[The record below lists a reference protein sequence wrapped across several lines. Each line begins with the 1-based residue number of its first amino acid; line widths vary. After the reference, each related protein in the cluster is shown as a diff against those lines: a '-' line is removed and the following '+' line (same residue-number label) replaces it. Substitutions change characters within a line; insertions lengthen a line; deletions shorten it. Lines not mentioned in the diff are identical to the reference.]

1 MCGIA
6 LIYHTDGQ
14 TPEAD
19 RLARMNRAL
28 LHRGPDA
35 HDILCRGAVGLG
47 HTRLSIVD
55 IAGGAQPMVTPDGQ
69 WAIIFNGEIY
79 NYRQLRDELERDG
92 VSFLTQSDT
101 EVVLHLVQRFGT
113 DAVQRLRG
121 MFAYVA
127 HDLSTNRILVAR
139 DRLGIKPLFYH
150 FDGKTLVAA
159 SECKAIFASEWVEPR
174 FDLNSIRNY
183 FTYQFAITP
192 YTSFDGVRELPAGHQ
207 LVLSLGGTPSI
218 NAYWNLEFPREG
230 EYESL
235 DEAHWVDKFKV
246 ALEDATLSH
255 TIGEVPIGA
264 YLSGGI
270 DSSAIT
276 SLLTRLYPNPLQT
289 FSIHF
294 TNPNMDEAPIF
305 RNIAKHLRV
314 GSTELTMDDD
324 RPEGYLNDLEQCVY
338 HLEQPQRM
346 AVDIPH
352 FLLSGLVREKDYK
365 VVYTGDGA
373 DEILGG
379 YDCFR
384 QDMLR
389 ITASEITDPVK
400 RRARYLDE
408 YTHDFS
414 FDFCQLMMS
423 LHEPKNQQATV
434 EKFGC
439 YPVWFDFWNI
449 TADALPGLFSKDF
462 EHATRDNTQMQ
473 VLAADMKPHLDGRH
487 RLNQSLYI
495 ETKTRLPGWI
505 LWKSD
510 RLSMAHSVEARVPFM
525 DHPLVEL
532 AARVPPNLKLNG
544 NNEKYILKKIAQP
557 YLPEHPNAFKKRA
570 FYTPIREWFFTEER
584 RHELDRYF
592 SIEALKFSGIFD
604 PARVQNRYKQLLAFG
619 PPEDGHQ
626 YYRMMKLEWILMLVL
641 TVQILH
647 EQYIQ
652 KRAPCFGARGVEPPV
667 PPPPHSLTSTT
678 SNSTSPPPKPG
689 GLFGRIFGK

>member
-6 LIYHTDGQ
+6 LIYHNDGQ
-14 TPEAD
+14 TPDSETV
-19 RLARMNRAL
+19 ARMNRAL
-28 LHRGPDA
+28 IHRGPDA
-35 HDILCRGAVGLG
+35 HDVLCRGAVGLG

-69 WAIIFNGEIY
+69 WAIVFNGEIY
-79 NYRQLRDELERDG
+79 NYRQLRAELEQQG
-92 VSFLTQSDT
+92 VEFVTHSDT
-101 EVVLHLVQRFGT
+101 EVVLHLVQRLGT

-127 HDLSTNRILVAR
+127 HDLGTDTVLIAR
-139 DRLGIKPLFYH
+139 DRLGIKPVFYH
-150 FDGKTLVAA
+150 FDGSTLIAA
-159 SECKAIFASEWVEPR
+159 SECKAIFASGLVQPR
-174 FDLNSIRNY
+174 FDRNSIRNY
-183 FTYQFAITP
+183 FTYQFAIAP
-192 YTSFDGVRELPAGHQ
+192 YTSFEGILELPAGHQ
-207 LVLSLGGTPSI
+207 LVIAKGGAPRI
-218 NAYWNLEFPREG
+218 EQYWNLEFPREG

-235 DEAHWVDKFKV
+235 DEEHWIQKFSA
-246 ALEDATLSH
+246 ALEEATASH
-255 TIGEVPIGA
+255 TIGDVPIGS

-270 DSSAIT
+270 DSSAIAW
-276 SLLTRLYPNPLQT
+276 LLTRTYPDPLQT

-294 TNPNMDEAPIF
+294 TNPTMDEAPIF
-305 RNIAKHLRV
+305 RNIAKHLHV
-314 GSTELTMDDD
+314 ANTELTMDDD
-324 RPEGYLNDLEQCVY
+324 RPEGYLDDLERCVY

-352 FLLSGLVREKDYK
+352 FLLSGLVREKNYK

-389 ITASEITDPVK
+389 ISANEITDPLK
-400 RRARYLDE
+400 RRTRYLDE

-414 FDFCQLMMS
+414 NDFCQLMLE
-423 LHEPKNQQATV
+423 LHEPARQKATI

-449 TADALPGLFSKDF
+449 TADALPGLFTKDF
-462 EHATRDNTQMQ
+462 EQATRDNTQMQ
-473 VLAADMKPHLDGRH
+473 TQIADMKPHLLGRH

-510 RLSMAHSVEARVPFM
+510 RLSMAHSVEARTPFM

-532 AARVPPNLKLNG
+532 AARIPPDLKLKG
-544 NNEKYILKKIAQP
+544 NNEKYILKKVAQP
-557 YLPEHPNAFKKRA
+557 YLPAHPQEFKKRA

-584 RHELDRYF
+584 RGELDRYF
-592 SIEALKFSGIFD
+592 STEALKDSGIFD
-604 PARVQNRYKQLLAFG
+604 PARVHGRYKQLLAFG

-647 EQYIQ
+647 AQFVRKQ
-652 KRAPCFGARGVEPPV
+652 APCFAERQPRTPLPP
-667 PPPPHSLTSTT
+667 
-678 SNSTSPPPKPG
+678 TSPPPANAPPPKSG
-689 GLFGRIFGK
+689 GLFKRLFGK